1 MLESFESSYS
11 INVYL
16 VFSEIHLTWSCL
28 TKSIGTVDTLLLL
41 DGILMSKSILNSN
54 LDNPTQYHNIG
65 SSYTNMHCLILYYS
79 LSPITDD
86 ECSNRLI
93 KLEVKLYVCDIP
105 IRINNDKIE
114 NNYMFYTLIPS
125 E

>member
-1 MLESFESSYS
+1 
-11 INVYL
+11 
-16 VFSEIHLTWSCL
+16 
-28 TKSIGTVDTLLLL
+28 
-41 DGILMSKSILNSN
+41 
-54 LDNPTQYHNIG
+54 
-65 SSYTNMHCLILYYS
+65 MHCLILYYS
-79 LSPITDD
+79 LSPITED
-86 ECSNRLI
+86 ECSNRLV